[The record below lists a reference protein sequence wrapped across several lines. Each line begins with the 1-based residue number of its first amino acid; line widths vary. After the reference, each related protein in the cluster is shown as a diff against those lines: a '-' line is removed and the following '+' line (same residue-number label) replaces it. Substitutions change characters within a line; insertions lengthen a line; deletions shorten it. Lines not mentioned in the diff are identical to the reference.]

1 MIKDNSSSN
10 QDANNYTTAGIYMSS
25 KWQNNAPTNYGIM
38 IVLSTGGAYKAQLFF
53 DVVYNAMYHRTF
65 TNNAWSNWTT

>member
-1 MIKDNSSSN
+1 
-10 QDANNYTTAGIYMSS
+10 MSS

-53 DVVYNAMYHRTF
+53 DVIYNTMYHRTF
-65 TNNAWSNWTT
+65 ANNAWSNWIA